1 MGGKKSDDS
10 VQVLCC
16 NCDRDNNKEEDDC
29 CCFWFFP
36 SVLLLVL
43 LQRNA
48 TWNSRPETECPHTVG
63 NASEGSELLVFVFQP
78 TSHSPSFLCF
88 FGLPHFTDCIQTRS
102 VKSQHTHTHTH
113 TNTHKERERERQT
126 ECVSFPQSL
135 QHYLSAFVPFCVVF
149 LCLTTTPKCRPT
161 NTHINQR

>member
-1 MGGKKSDDS
+1 MTNNIADPGGWKKSDDS

-113 TNTHKERERERQT
+113 TQTHTKRERERDR
-126 ECVSFPQSL
+126 QSVCPSL
-135 QHYLSAFVPFCVVF
+135 NPSNTTFLLSSLFVLCFCV
-149 LCLTTTPKCRPT
+149 
-161 NTHINQR
+161 